1 MFVSNGNHAGWT
13 ISSPPWHVSIGF
25 GGHVDEVTEVQAPAF
40 GGYRWRPML
49 LDLLAYYML
58 CGRGIRR

>member
-1 MFVSNGNHAGWT
+1 
-13 ISSPPWHVSIGF
+13 VSIGF